1 MSGRRRFAMH
11 GVCGV
16 LAALLVVLVLPGAV
30 RTVRAQPPAA
40 EPCTDLGVVTLPEPG
55 VVPVVVTYM
64 KNSRR
69 PDDNVESKK
78 LSRGRMTQGF
88 QPDGEFQRVWG
99 PLGIRFAL
107 LGVRTCTYTLD
118 HPSQDP
124 DLQNPR
130 HDVPN
135 PGGNFN
141 TVFMKFLRKFNMR
154 EIQTASGKVK
164 FRGMDLYLLW
174 QIEGTDAGYGIR
186 PRFGKVNEESGLP
199 NEPVRGKPG
208 AVWLDTKCVANA
220 DMTPE
225 DFCSAAFSHEAG
237 HFFGLCHCCLRSDS
251 SATAQKCRNFLRP
264 RYCPDPSLFSA
275 SPPECGDDF
284 DDRLMSAT
292 NTFETRH
299 NLGVKPCEKT
309 TALAGKEKVL
319 KHGANWMG
327 GSQ

>member
-1 MSGRRRFAMH
+1 MSGSRRFAP
-11 GVCGV
+11 GVA
-16 LAALLVVLVLPGAV
+16 LAVLLVAPALPGALRV
-30 RTVRAQPPAA
+30 AHA
-40 EPCTDLGVVTLPEPG
+40 EPPCTDLGAVTLPDPG
-55 VVPVVVTYM
+55 VVPVVVTYLQ
-64 KNSRR
+64 NSRR
-69 PDDNVESKK
+69 PADDVERKK
-78 LSRGRMTQGF
+78 LSRERITRGF
-88 QPDGEFQRVWG
+88 EPDGEFQRVWS

-107 LGVRTCTYTLD
+107 LGVRTCTYTLA

-124 DLQNPR
+124 DLGNPR

-141 TVFMKFLRKFNMR
+141 TVFMKFLRQFNVR
-154 EIQTASGKVK
+154 EIQAASGTVK

-199 NEPVRGKPG
+199 NEPVRGRPG

-237 HFFGLCHCCLRSDS
+237 HFFGLCHCCLRADASV
-251 SATAQKCRNFLRP
+251 AAQKCRNFLRP

-275 SPPECGDDF
+275 NPPDCGNDF

-292 NTFETRH
+292 NTFATRH
-299 NLGVKPCEKT
+299 NLGVKPCERT

-327 GSQ
+327 GSP